1 MPFGLATAGAYGTSD
16 FLAKTATDR
25 TGFVP
30 TLFFL
35 ELFGTPFLIG
45 LAWFF
50 DAGRPIPLGGP
61 LVLLVVLSVV
71 AVVGAFGLYRSFE
84 FGQLSIV
91 SPLASGYPA
100 LIVVLSV
107 VVLGERLTLATGL
120 GVALTILGMLLIA
133 RSAPSR
139 DTVSPPKNARR
150 GLLSALLAF
159 FAFAA
164 FYFGLKF
171 VVGPIPPVSAA
182 AIARGVGCVTVLG
195 YVAVTRTFPVLR
207 EKVWGRWAGIAV
219 LDSSANVFY
228 NLGVAFSRSLAIL
241 ATLSGLFSAVTVAM
255 AMGFLGER
263 LTRVQWAG
271 VAAIFVGVALLSYF

>member
-1 MPFGLATAGAYGTSD
+1 M
-16 FLAKTATDR
+16 
-25 TGFVP
+25 P

-35 ELFGTPFLIG
+35 ELLGTPFLVA
-45 LAWFF
+45 LAWVF
-50 DAGRPIPLGGP
+50 DGGRPVPLGWP
-61 LVLLVVLSVV
+61 LALLAVLSVV

-107 VVLGERLTLATGL
+107 VVLGERFTLATGL
-120 GVALTILGMLLIA
+120 GVARTILGMVLITQT
-133 RSAPSR
+133 APSR
-139 DTVSPPKNARR
+139 DTVTPPKNARL
-150 GLLSALLAF
+150 GLLSAVMAF
-159 FAFAA
+159 FAFAT

-171 VVGPIPPVSAA
+171 VIGPIPPVSAA

-195 YVAVTRTFPVLR
+195 YLALTRTFPVLR
-207 EKVWGRWAGIAV
+207 EKVWGRWVGIAV

-241 ATLSGLFSAVTVAM
+241 ATLSGLFSAVTVAL
-255 AMGFLGER
+255 AVGFLGER